1 MRTMLKYL
9 PLNLKVDAVV
19 IGEVDPETGVLT
31 IRDIVL
37 DKPSLVYSTSDD
49 LSPKDRKTL
58 EEEFN
63 GKFSSEYEE

>member
-1 MRTMLKYL
+1 MLKYL